1 MGKPIVTVTL
11 NMADNP
17 LGWSGVTR
25 SEMLRA
31 LRAEKSLTGAWLAD
45 QIEAQTK
52 PPKPAE
58 PTGLGAVVEDA
69 DGMRWVQARAEEYPW
84 RPSVAVE
91 IGAGPLYKPWDQID
105 AVRVLSEGVPA

>member
-1 MGKPIVTVTL
+1 MTAAVVTL
-11 NMADNP
+11 DFAGAPFNGTPAQVIEN
-17 LGWSGVTR
+17 
-25 SEMLRA
+25 LRDGGSIA
-31 LRAEKSLTGAWLAD
+31 REWIIG